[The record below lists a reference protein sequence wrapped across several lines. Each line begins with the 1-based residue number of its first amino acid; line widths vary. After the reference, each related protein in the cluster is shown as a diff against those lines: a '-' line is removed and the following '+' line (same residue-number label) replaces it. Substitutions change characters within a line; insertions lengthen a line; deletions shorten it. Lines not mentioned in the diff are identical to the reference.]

1 LLIFGVT
8 KQIAMLIYK
17 NEFVT
22 ITENAEGNLSVI
34 LTKKGILELKTACQS
49 EYGDFAFYSLMESI
63 EANSSFKY
71 FADADTLGQMSN
83 APVFV
88 DNHVIEDD
96 GTYTFSDLWYY
107 KDYMVFNF
115 SNTLIA
121 GGEIIFTKA

>member
-1 LLIFGVT
+1 MIN
-8 KQIAMLIYK
+8 YK

-34 LTKKGILELKTACQS
+34 LTKEGILELKVACQS
-49 EYGDFAFYSLMESI
+49 EYGDYAFYSLIESI
-63 EANSSFKY
+63 EVNSSFKY
-71 FADADTLGQMSN
+71 FADADTIGQLSS

-88 DNHVIEDD
+88 ANYTIEDD
-96 GTYTFSDLWYY
+96 GIDTFSDLWYY

>member
-1 LLIFGVT
+1 MI
-8 KQIAMLIYK
+8 KYN
-17 NEFVT
+17 NEFVNIIET
-22 ITENAEGNLSVI
+22 VNGNLSI
-34 LTKKGILELKTACQS
+34 TLTAEGILELQTACQS

-88 DNHVIEDD
+88 ENHVIEDD